1 MREELGWRPET
12 IEFFMQTRL
21 LLPFPEAVLEDITFY
36 AVPIAEAAIA
46 GLTLMEGA
54 EMRLFHA
61 AELQAMPNVIPQDL
75 AVVLMHARR
84 DILFRAKQA
93 APPADSMPSGE

>member
-1 MREELGWRPET
+1 MCGCVAFVLT
-12 IEFFMQTRL
+12 YRL
-21 LLPFPEAVLEDITFY
+21 VLRR
-36 AVPIAEAAIA
+36 VPIK
-46 GLTLMEGA
+46 LMEGA
-54 EMRLFHA
+54 EKRLFHA

-84 DILFRAKQA
+84 DILFRAKPA